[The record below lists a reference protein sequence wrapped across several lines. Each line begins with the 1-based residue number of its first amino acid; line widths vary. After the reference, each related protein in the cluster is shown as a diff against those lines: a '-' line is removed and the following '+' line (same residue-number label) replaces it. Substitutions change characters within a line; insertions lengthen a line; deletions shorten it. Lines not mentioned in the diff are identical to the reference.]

1 MWIFDSFP
9 LACVPDRHQ
18 WIEHFSSLLIGPRS
32 RHYLQ
37 CHRLELCS
45 VLVVQFHFDRFCWS
59 ALKLEPST
67 VAAWPFNCL
76 CQHNEDIVGISL
88 SLVKNNIYYF
98 TPNPVAT
105 WSSRSAED
113 NQKTRWFCGR
123 SSALRFN
130 PKGLKSCHR
139 YLICH
144 RVAPAHSDYI
154 MTDQPI

>member
-1 MWIFDSFP
+1 MNRALQQPANRTSKSP
-9 LACVPDRHQ
+9 LLTVPQ
-18 WIEHFSSLLIGPRS
+18 TGALFSPSRSVPLWPVLLKCFEIG
-32 RHYLQ
+32 
-37 CHRLELCS
+37 
-45 VLVVQFHFDRFCWS
+45 
-59 ALKLEPST
+59 ALHVTFSPST

-88 SLVKNNIYYF
+88 SLVKDNIYYF

-130 PKGLKSCHR
+130 PGGLKSCHR

-154 MTDQPI
+154 MTDQPIQW